1 MSLDFL
7 RVVVVIAP
15 PLSTFPIDMISA
27 IFSFRVLPP
36 ASPAASPAAF
46 PAFDRFSE
54 MIRFGTVNELYF
66 FFRKCFIGTLLKKWP
81 RMKFRVETWG
91 SHYRSS
97 EFGRRKSPRVDRAST
112 RLWL

>member
-36 ASPAASPAAF
+36 ASPAASPA
-46 PAFDRFSE
+46 FDRFSE

-66 FFRKCFIGTLLKKWP
+66 FFPKMFYWNFVEEMTGYTAVGLFIRSKLIWKRIGAIS
-81 RMKFRVETWG
+81 KF
-91 SHYRSS
+91 
-97 EFGRRKSPRVDRAST
+97 DAA
-112 RLWL
+112 

>member
-27 IFSFRVLPP
+27 IFSFRVLPA

-46 PAFDRFSE
+46 PAASPAFDRFSE

-66 FFRKCFIGTLLKKWP
+66 FFPKMFYWN
-81 RMKFRVETWG
+81 FVE
-91 SHYRSS
+91 
-97 EFGRRKSPRVDRAST
+97 EMAENEIPC
-112 RLWL
+112 

>member
-27 IFSFRVLPP
+27 IFSFRVLPA

-54 MIRFGTVNELYF
+54 MIRLGTVNELYLF
-66 FFRKCFIGTLLKKWP
+66 PKMFYWNF
-81 RMKFRVETWG
+81 VE
-91 SHYRSS
+91 
-97 EFGRRKSPRVDRAST
+97 EMAENEIPC
-112 RLWL
+112 